1 MFEQLARYTM
11 RYQESDLHLAFI
23 LLRLL
28 LTILIFLLFS
38 VITLLLLHQLSS
50 TNFYSLVQAQQR
62 FLQPKLDMFVVTDRG
77 NKITLNSVWG
87 MFWYDRAYMVVI
99 SKSVQTTEKLRLW
112 LTNPNR
118 NFNETS
124 KPRSALTLQTR
135 PPMKK

>member
-1 MFEQLARYTM
+1 
-11 RYQESDLHLAFI
+11 
-23 LLRLL
+23 
-28 LTILIFLLFS
+28 
-38 VITLLLLHQLSS
+38 
-50 TNFYSLVQAQQR
+50 
-62 FLQPKLDMFVVTDRG
+62 MFVVTDRG

-99 SKSVQTTEKLRLW
+99 SKSVQTTEKLRLR

-135 PPMKK
+135 PLMKK

>member
-1 MFEQLARYTM
+1 
-11 RYQESDLHLAFI
+11 
-23 LLRLL
+23 
-28 LTILIFLLFS
+28 
-38 VITLLLLHQLSS
+38 
-50 TNFYSLVQAQQR
+50 
-62 FLQPKLDMFVVTDRG
+62 MFVVTDRG

-135 PPMKK
+135 PPVKK